1 MNTETPF
8 LILSAERADLDPEV
22 NAERTRQLFAQLAAR
37 RFAYVK
43 VTGSYK
49 GRTEASFLV
58 LLDGGDGGYL
68 FDMLLALARRYG
80 QESVLSVDANRRAT
94 LHTLASGIGHT
105 DTALG
110 QWAPISAERAEHLDS
125 WTRDGRGS
133 YWSTL

>member
-58 LLDGGDGGYL
+58 LLDGGDGGYP
-68 FDMLLALARRYG
+68 FDLLLSLARRYG

-110 QWAPISAERAEHLDS
+110 NGAPISAEHAEHLDS
-125 WTRDGRGS
+125 WTRDIRGS

>member
-22 NAERTRQLFAQLAAR
+22 NAERTSNLRAQLAAR
-37 RFAYVK
+37 DLAYTE

-49 GRTEASFLV
+49 GHTEASFLV
-58 LLDGGDGGYL
+58 LLESGDGGYP
-68 FDMLLALARRYG
+68 FDLLLSLARRYG

-125 WTRDGRGS
+125 WTRDGRDN

>member
-1 MNTETPF
+1 MNTKTPF
-8 LILSAERADLDPEV
+8 LILSAERADLDPEI
-22 NAERTRQLFAQLAAR
+22 NAGRTNTLRSQLAAR
-37 RFAYVK
+37 DFAYTE

-49 GRTEASFLV
+49 GHTEASFFV
-58 LLDGGDGGYL
+58 LLDGGDGGYP
-68 FDMLLALARRYG
+68 FDTLIALARRYG